1 MIPSSSAL
9 YQIFLL
15 PRVST
20 DIPIFFFFKKIRR
33 KGKFRREKR
42 EKASF
47 QDHIPIS
54 RYRCIDRG
62 TKRAQL
68 EAVAN
73 RSNYPFKAARAIAA
87 DRTFRWKRNQRE
99 KEREGERE
107 RRGSRVVRQARNP
120 CGVRPPLVLR
130 SGLLGVA
137 TLKTSRSPGGPPRYQ
152 ANSINALF
160 LSRYQRFLSQPRS
173 L

>member
-9 YQIFLL
+9 YQILYFLEYRL
-15 PRVST
+15 IFLS
-20 DIPIFFFFKKIRR
+20 FFFLKICR

-62 TKRAQL
+62 IKRAQL

-87 DRTFRWKRNQRE
+87 DRTRWKRN
-99 KEREGERE
+99 
-107 RRGSRVVRQARNP
+107 
-120 CGVRPPLVLR
+120 
-130 SGLLGVA
+130 
-137 TLKTSRSPGGPPRYQ
+137 
-152 ANSINALF
+152 
-160 LSRYQRFLSQPRS
+160 
-173 L
+173 

>member
-1 MIPSSSAL
+1 MQARFLKFLSPILETKFRSSEKKTTNSNDSILFSIIPNIL
-9 YQIFLL
+9 QIFLL

-62 TKRAQL
+62 IKRAQL

-87 DRTFRWKRNQRE
+87 DRTRWKRN
-99 KEREGERE
+99 
-107 RRGSRVVRQARNP
+107 
-120 CGVRPPLVLR
+120 
-130 SGLLGVA
+130 
-137 TLKTSRSPGGPPRYQ
+137 
-152 ANSINALF
+152 
-160 LSRYQRFLSQPRS
+160 
-173 L
+173 

>member
-1 MIPSSSAL
+1 MQARFLKFLSPILEMKFRSSEKKTTNSNDSILFSIIPN
-9 YQIFLL
+9 IIL

-62 TKRAQL
+62 IKRAQL

-87 DRTFRWKRNQRE
+87 DRTRWKRN
-99 KEREGERE
+99 
-107 RRGSRVVRQARNP
+107 
-120 CGVRPPLVLR
+120 
-130 SGLLGVA
+130 
-137 TLKTSRSPGGPPRYQ
+137 
-152 ANSINALF
+152 
-160 LSRYQRFLSQPRS
+160 
-173 L
+173 

>member
-1 MIPSSSAL
+1 MQARFLKFLSPILEISFVRKKKPPIPTIPSSSAL

-42 EKASF
+42 EKASS
-47 QDHIPIS
+47 QDHVPIS

-62 TKRAQL
+62 IKRAQL

-87 DRTFRWKRNQRE
+87 DRTHWKRN
-99 KEREGERE
+99 
-107 RRGSRVVRQARNP
+107 
-120 CGVRPPLVLR
+120 
-130 SGLLGVA
+130 
-137 TLKTSRSPGGPPRYQ
+137 
-152 ANSINALF
+152 
-160 LSRYQRFLSQPRS
+160 
-173 L
+173 